1 MTVTIDGTTGV
12 SLVQDGVIQT
22 ADLADGAI
30 TAQKIAAGAVT
41 QGITEADQY
50 RMVNIAQ
57 ITGNFV
63 IDNTNGV
70 WERNDTSSDK
80 IGTGMTE
87 SDGVFTF
94 PSTGIWL
101 IMWTAYMTDHRQ
113 NSNRQYSMYFQLS
126 IDGGSNWN
134 DRANAT
140 FNQNDFE
147 SAAQADSAYQQYLL
161 DVTDTTNFKV
171 RFALGTAGGGD
182 LGQVLTQW
190 GGSSSQN
197 LTTCSFIKLGE
208 T

>member
-1 MTVTIDGTTGV
+1 LTRARDIANFGDG
-12 SLVQDGVIQT
+12 IAT
-22 ADLADGAI
+22 ADIDD
-30 TAQKIAAGAVT
+30 GAVT
-41 QGITEADQY
+41 AAKINSAVGLGITEADQY
-50 RMVNIAQ
+50 RMTNIAQ

-63 IDNTNGV
+63 INDTNGV

-101 IMWTAYMTDHRQ
+101 IMFTAYMTDHRQ
-113 NSNRQYSMYFQLS
+113 NSNRQYSMFFQLS
-126 IDGGSNWN
+126 TDGGSNYN
-134 DRANAT
+134 DRAQAA

-147 SAAQADSAYQQYLL
+147 SAAQADSAYQQVFL
-161 DVTDTTNFKV
+161 DVTSTTDFRV

-190 GGSSSQN
+190 GGNTSQN
-197 LTTCSFIKLGE
+197 LTTCSFIKLGD